1 MYTNDKILV
10 GKSGDKEL
18 CILPNMANRHG
29 LITGASGSGKTITL
43 KVMAES
49 FSDAGVPVFLADVKG
64 DLAGT
69 AVEGDIDTIQK
80 RVDKLG
86 LEGFECKKYPVRF
99 WDLYGE
105 NGHPIRATV
114 EGVGPD
120 ILSMMLGLSEAQEGN
135 LDIVFEVAKDEGLQ
149 LINLADLRS
158 TLQYVAENK
167 DKYTLKYGNVT
178 AQSIGVIQRSLLAL
192 EKQGADKFFGEPALD
207 IKDFFA
213 TESDGRGVINCLH
226 AVELF
231 QSPDLY
237 ASFLLWLLNTLFA
250 SSPEVGDLDKPKM
263 VFFFDEAHL
272 LFDSMP
278 SYRLKR
284 IVQVVKL
291 IRSRGIGLYFVSQN
305 PTDIPDEI
313 LAQLGNRVQHALRA
327 YTPSEQKIVK
337 AAAGAFRVNKEFD
350 TETAIS
356 ELGTGEALISF
367 QDEKGAPSIVERAYI
382 LPPQSYMGSINDM
395 VRMKVINNSPLCG
408 KYDEA
413 IDNESAHEKIVK
425 QNEEK
430 RAAEEE
436 ARQKAEEEKR
446 AAAEA
451 KEAEKRAKEEQKEAE
466 KQAREEARAAREAER
481 QAAAAERAKTAEER
495 QKLAIQKQQEALA
508 AKKKANSIGGK
519 IEKTVTTGV
528 QRGVTNAI
536 SSSISKGIKSTFKNI
551 FK

>member
-10 GKSGDKEL
+10 GKSEDKEL
-18 CILPNMANRHG
+18 NILLNMANRHG

-69 AVEGDIDTIQK
+69 AVEGDINAIQK

-86 LEGFECKKYPVRF
+86 LEGFECKKFPVRF

-114 EGVGPD
+114 ANVGSD

-135 LDIVFEVAKDEGLQ
+135 LAIVFEVAKDEGLE

-167 DKYTLKYGNVT
+167 DKYITKYGNIT
-178 AQSIGVIQRSLLAL
+178 TQSIGVIQRSLLAL
-192 EKQGADKFFGEPALD
+192 DKQGADKFFGEPALD
-207 IKDFFA
+207 VKDFFSIDS
-213 TESDGRGVINCLH
+213 EGRGIINILH

-250 SSPEVGDLDKPKM
+250 TSPEVGDLDKPKM

-305 PTDIPDEI
+305 PTDVPDEI

-327 YTPSEQKIVK
+327 YTPSEQKVVK
-337 AAAGAFRVNKEFD
+337 AAAGAFRTNKAFD

-367 QDEKGAPSIVERAYI
+367 QDEKGAPSVVERATI
-382 LPPQSYMGSINDM
+382 LPPQSFMGAINDM
-395 VRMKVINNSPLCG
+395 VRMKVINNSDLCG

-413 IDNESAHEKIVK
+413 IDNESAHEKITK
-425 QNEEK
+425 HNEEK
-430 RAAEEE
+430 AAQAEEE
-436 ARQKAEEEKR
+436 KRKAEEEK
-446 AAAEA
+446 
-451 KEAEKRAKEEQKEAE
+451 
-466 KQAREEARAAREAER
+466 
-481 QAAAAERAKTAEER
+481 AAAAKAKEDARIEKEHQKQLAAEEK
-495 QKLAIQKQQEALA
+495 QKLAIQREQERLA
-508 AKKKANSIGGK
+508 AKKAAEEEKKKQKLEKKVDKYADRFIGNIAGKAG
-519 IEKTVTTGV
+519 
-528 QRGVTNAI
+528 
-536 SSSISKGIKSTFKNI
+536 SKLADKMFKNL

>member
-10 GKSGDKEL
+10 GKSEDKEL
-18 CILPNMANRHG
+18 NILLNMANRHG
-29 LITGASGSGKTITL
+29 LITGASGSGKTVTL

-69 AVEGDIDTIQK
+69 AVEGDINAIQK

-86 LEGFECKKYPVRF
+86 LEGFECKKFPVRF

-114 EGVGPD
+114 ANVGSD

-135 LDIVFEVAKDEGLQ
+135 LAIVFEVAKDEGLE

-167 DKYTLKYGNVT
+167 DKYITKYGNIT
-178 AQSIGVIQRSLLAL
+178 TQSIGVIQRSLLAL

-207 IKDFFA
+207 VKDFFSIDS
-213 TESDGRGVINCLH
+213 EGRGIINILH

-250 SSPEVGDLDKPKM
+250 TSPEVGDLDKPKM

-305 PTDIPDEI
+305 PTDVPDEI

-327 YTPSEQKIVK
+327 YTPSEQKVVK
-337 AAAGAFRVNKEFD
+337 AAAGAFRTNKAFD

-367 QDEKGAPSIVERAYI
+367 QDEKGAPSVVERATI
-382 LPPQSYMGSINDM
+382 LPPQSFMGAINDM
-395 VRMKVINNSPLCG
+395 VRMKVINNSDLCG

-413 IDNESAHEKIVK
+413 IDNESAHEKITK
-425 QNEEK
+425 HNEEK
-430 RAAEEE
+430 AA
-436 ARQKAEEEKR
+436 QAEEEKR
-446 AAAEA
+446 KIE
-451 KEAEKRAKEEQKEAE
+451 EEK
-466 KQAREEARAAREAER
+466 
-481 QAAAAERAKTAEER
+481 AAAAKAKEDARIEKEHQKQLAAEEK
-495 QKLAIQKQQEALA
+495 QKLAIQREQERLA
-508 AKKKANSIGGK
+508 AKKAAEEEKKKQKLEKKVDKYADRFIGNIAGKAG
-519 IEKTVTTGV
+519 
-528 QRGVTNAI
+528 
-536 SSSISKGIKSTFKNI
+536 SKLADKMFKNL

>member
-10 GKSGDKEL
+10 GKSEDKEL
-18 CILPNMANRHG
+18 NILLNMANRHG

-69 AVEGDIDTIQK
+69 AVEGDINAIQK

-86 LEGFECKKYPVRF
+86 LEGFECKKFPVRF

-114 EGVGPD
+114 ANVGSD

-135 LDIVFEVAKDEGLQ
+135 LAIVFEVAKDEGLE

-167 DKYTLKYGNVT
+167 DKYITKYGNIT
-178 AQSIGVIQRSLLAL
+178 TQSIGVIQRSLLAL

-207 IKDFFA
+207 IKDFFSIDS
-213 TESDGRGVINCLH
+213 EGRGIINILH

-250 SSPEVGDLDKPKM
+250 TSPEVGDLDKPKM

-305 PTDIPDEI
+305 PTDVPDEI

-327 YTPSEQKIVK
+327 YTPSEQKVVK
-337 AAAGAFRVNKEFD
+337 AAAGAFRTNKAFD

-367 QDEKGAPSIVERAYI
+367 QDEKGAPSVVERATI
-382 LPPQSYMGSINDM
+382 LPPQSFMGAINDM
-395 VRMKVINNSPLCG
+395 VRMKVINNSDLCG

-413 IDNESAHEKIVK
+413 IDNESAHEKITK
-425 QNEEK
+425 HNEEK
-430 RAAEEE
+430 AA
-436 ARQKAEEEKR
+436 QAEEEKR
-446 AAAEA
+446 KIE
-451 KEAEKRAKEEQKEAE
+451 EEK
-466 KQAREEARAAREAER
+466 
-481 QAAAAERAKTAEER
+481 AAAAKAKEDARIEKEHQKQLAAEEK
-495 QKLAIQKQQEALA
+495 QKLAIQREQERLA
-508 AKKKANSIGGK
+508 AKKAAEEEKKKQKLEKKVDKYADRFIGNIAGKAG
-519 IEKTVTTGV
+519 
-528 QRGVTNAI
+528 
-536 SSSISKGIKSTFKNI
+536 SKLADKMFKNL